1 MKWSLAVFCVKEG
14 IAAWPL
20 TDSAAYTLHC
30 AQQLVVPSAHVGCMA
45 ATSLELPAR
54 FDPSHVTT
62 TWPLASAATH
72 GKTLDFPSVPSRLTR
87 MGDVH
92 VFPRSEDEERKI
104 FWLSDHTV

>member
-20 TDSAAYTLHC
+20 TDSATYTLHC
-30 AQQLVVPSAHVGCMA
+30 AQQLMVPSAHVGCMA

-62 TWPLASAATH
+62 TWPLASAATQ
-72 GKTLDFPSVPSRLTR
+72 GKTLDLPIVPSRLTR
-87 MGDVH
+87 TGGVQ
-92 VFPRSEDEERKI
+92 VLPRSEDKDRKI
-104 FWLSDHTV
+104 FWLSDQTV